1 MIFGQHYIF
10 DGYGGDFAKLMD
22 KQLIAKLLA
31 SIPQE
36 VGMRLLAPPV
46 VLPAEPNGKKDM
58 GGFSGFVILQESHFS
73 IHTFGGTGFVSADL
87 YTCNDSLDGSKIGAI
102 LAKAFEIAVY
112 DSTQLSRGNR
122 FSP

>member
-10 DGYGGDFAKLMD
+10 DGYGGDKYKLMD
-22 KQLIAKLLA
+22 QQLVSWLLA
-31 SIPQE
+31 TIPLK
-36 VGMRLLAPPV
+36 VGMRLLGQPIV
-46 VLPAEPNGKKDM
+46 MPAMPNGKKDM

-87 YTCNDSLDGSKIGAI
+87 YTCNDSLDGSKIGAT
-102 LAKAFEIAVY
+102 LAQAFGITVY